1 MRAWFLGFIVLLA
14 ACRTEPADDGGLP
27 GFSVDG
33 GAAAEE
39 ACVAKG
45 GTWTQAGL
53 AQAKLCIEPTR
64 DANQSCSR
72 ESDCEGLC
80 LARSRTCAPVKPLFG
95 CHDVLTNSGTQATI
109 CID

>member
-1 MRAWFLGFIVLLA
+1 MRVRAIALVVRLA

-45 GTWTQAGL
+45 GTWAKAGI
-53 AQAKLCIEPTR
+53 AQALICIEPTR
-64 DANQSCSR
+64 DANQSCSK

-95 CHDVLTNSGTQATI
+95 CHDILTDSGTPATI